1 MLIPVYLFIGLILML
16 LLVANV
22 YDVPELNFGYYFYKR
37 SDTAEGQE
45 GPQSGLR
52 SEESYLYAGEQ
63 PRYTVES
70 ASSDTIRQTRH
81 QPGTTGSRSGETS
94 RRDDMKRLTE
104 DE

>member
-1 MLIPVYLFIGLILML
+1 ML

-22 YDVPELNFGYYFYKR
+22 YDVPELNFGFYFYKR
-37 SDTAEGQE
+37 SDTVEGQE

-63 PRYTVES
+63 PRYTME
-70 ASSDTIRQTRH
+70 SSDASRQVRP
-81 QPGTTGSRSGETS
+81 QPGTTGNRSGETS